1 MMYGTKPAKLEPL
14 AVGPNARWTKGE
26 LLAAIDRCE
35 KDVAQMVAQHARPE
49 EIERRREGIDML
61 WKWMGVAE
69 E

>member
-35 KDVAQMVAQHARPE
+35 KDVAQMVARHARPE

-61 WKWMGVAE
+61 WKWMEVAE

>member
-1 MMYGTKPAKLEPL
+1 MMYGTKPAKLKPL

-35 KDVAQMVAQHARPE
+35 KDVAQMVARHARPE

-61 WKWMGVAE
+61 WKWMEVAE